1 MLENLYPVNN
11 KLISFHKVLNKSK
24 VVLILNY
31 DQNRKEI
38 LKSKILSNF
47 WFIFNVQ
54 RLINKA
60 SILNAISW

>member
-11 KLISFHKVLNKSK
+11 KLISFHQVLNKSK
-24 VVLILNY
+24 VVLILNF